1 MKFYYLND
9 YHVIIYYTL
18 TMDNYMDE
26 YDDMPA
32 LSEEIIAMP
41 ALSEEIK
48 ALEKENINPIQNNI
62 DPLHDAMVRM
72 LYHLPIP
79 NANFDFVLETDKY
92 WTNIGNGLFS
102 YPKTEEEIFKVF
114 HYEKEPQ
121 KYLLQFVERLDI
133 SINEKV
139 ILINEI
145 FAPEFDVNNMDTL
158 YKFVSTLVMKLNPI
172 PIG

>member
-1 MKFYYLND
+1 
-9 YHVIIYYTL
+9 
-18 TMDNYMDE
+18 MDE

-32 LSEEIIAMP
+32 LSEEIEAMP
-41 ALSEEIK
+41 ALSEEIIAMDKYDDMPALAEEIK
-48 ALEKENINPIQNNI
+48 AINPIQNNI

-114 HYEKEPQ
+114 HYEREPQ

-139 ILINEI
+139 VLINEI
-145 FAPEFDVNNMDTL
+145 FDPEFDVNNMNTL